1 MSLYSLSIDL
11 CVCLCV
17 YIYICA
23 WRCGGSGRL
32 CRGSLSSLS
41 IDLCVCLCVCIYV
54 PGGVAVVEGCAE
66 GLCLV
71 YL

>member
-1 MSLYSLSIDL
+1 M
-11 CVCLCV
+11 
-17 YIYICA
+17 
-23 WRCGGSGRL
+23 
-32 CRGSLSSLS
+32 SLSSLS